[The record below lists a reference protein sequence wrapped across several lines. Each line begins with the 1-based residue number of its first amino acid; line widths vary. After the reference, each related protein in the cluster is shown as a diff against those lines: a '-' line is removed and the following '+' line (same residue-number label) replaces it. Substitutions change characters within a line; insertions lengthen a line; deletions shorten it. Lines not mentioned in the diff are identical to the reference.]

1 MKTTPVLHRL
11 ARTAFCRTALAAAT
25 LTGWMTSSHAA
36 HALDTCRGT
45 YSGSTLSPLPAPNV
59 VSFQPANGSG
69 QASDLGLQF
78 VAGLQAAGVATTGN
92 PTTQMDLSVTL
103 TPSSSAVAAQAP
115 GSYYGFGWA
124 EDTSSSGSS
133 IMSSTLHLSGNLTAV
148 QAATMVW
155 VVDVTC
161 TVLVDDRS
169 RLAESIGELV
179 GGAIGRNFGPTPF

>member
-1 MKTTPVLHRL
+1 MQTTL
-11 ARTAFCRTALAAAT
+11 AARRSARNAFYRTALVAAT
-25 LTGWMTSSHAA
+25 LTGWMASCHAA

-45 YSGSTLSPLPAPNV
+45 YSGSTLAPLPAPNV
-59 VSFQPANGSG
+59 VSFQSANGSG

-103 TPSSSAVAAQAP
+103 TPSSSAIAAQAP

-133 IMSSTLHLSGNLTAV
+133 IMSSTLHLSGNLTAL
-148 QAATMVW
+148 QAANMVW

-179 GGAIGRNFGPTPF
+179 GRAIGRNFGSTAF